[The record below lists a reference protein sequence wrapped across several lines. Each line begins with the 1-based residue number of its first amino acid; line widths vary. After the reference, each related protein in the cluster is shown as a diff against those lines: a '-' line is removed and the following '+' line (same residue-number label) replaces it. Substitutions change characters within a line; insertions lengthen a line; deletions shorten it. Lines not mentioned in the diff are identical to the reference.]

1 MEVSE
6 LLEHDL
12 GHGQVDDLDTAPP
25 LALLAMLPSGAAS
38 SWTGC
43 AA

>member
-1 MEVSE
+1 MDVD

-12 GHGQVDDLDTAPP
+12 GHSQVDDLDIAPP
-25 LALLAMLPSGAAS
+25 SLLLTRCPSEAAS